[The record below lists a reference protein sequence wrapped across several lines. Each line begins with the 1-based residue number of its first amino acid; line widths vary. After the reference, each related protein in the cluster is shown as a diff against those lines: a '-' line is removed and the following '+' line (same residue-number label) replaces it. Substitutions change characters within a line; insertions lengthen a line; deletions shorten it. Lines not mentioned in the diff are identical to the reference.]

1 MSSQNVSTKI
11 ISEFVILG
19 LDTVEYKLVTGVV
32 LLLIYILAMFANT
45 ANICFIAMDKRL
57 HQPMY
62 IFICNLALVD
72 MLYSSSA
79 CPTMIGILLAGYKT
93 ISFIPCILQMCAF
106 HLGGVMEMFAIG
118 VMALDRLIAISNPL
132 RYPVI
137 LNSTRTVLISVLLW
151 IVAGSV
157 LAIVPATVL
166 PLPFCSSTI
175 QYIFCEYA
183 SLIRTTCV
191 DPSPY
196 FNMMSSLLFVLL
208 LGMFSFICLSYIRII
223 VAVMKMTLKSN
234 KKKMFYTCLSHLIVI
249 TCFYVP
255 MFVRVILTRLGVVL
269 TTDERHGLMVGAML
283 GSSLV
288 NPFIYC
294 FRTKEITE
302 KQNIQIFFKSR
313 I

>member
-1 MSSQNVSTKI
+1 MPSQNVSTPI
-11 ISEFVILG
+11 ITEFVILG
-19 LDTVEYKLVTGVV
+19 FDTVQGKLVTGVV
-32 LLLIYILAMFANT
+32 LLLIYILTMFANT

-79 CPTMIGILLAGYKT
+79 CPTMIGILLTGYKT

-106 HLGGVMEMFAIG
+106 HLGGFMEIFAIG
-118 VMALDRLIAISNPL
+118 IMALDRLIAISNPL
-132 RYPVI
+132 RYHAI
-137 LNSTRTVLISVLLW
+137 LNCTRTVLISVLLW
-151 IVAGSV
+151 LVAGSILV
-157 LAIVPATVL
+157 LAVATVL
-166 PLPFCSSTI
+166 PLPFCSSNIT
-175 QYIFCEYA
+175 YIFCEYA
-183 SLIRTTCV
+183 SVIRATCV
-191 DPSPY
+191 DPNPY
-196 FNMMSSLLFVLL
+196 FNMISSLLFMLL
-208 LGMFSFICLSYIRII
+208 LGMFSFICVSYIRII

-234 KKKMFYTCLSHLIVI
+234 KKKMFNTCLSHLIVI

-269 TTDERHGLMVGAML
+269 TTDERNGLMVGAML

-294 FRTKEITE
+294 FRTKEIRN
-302 KQNIQIFFKSR
+302 KIFRFFPKVAPE
-313 I
+313 

>member
-32 LLLIYILAMFANT
+32 LLLIYIFALLANT
-45 ANICFIAMDKRL
+45 ANVCFIAMDKRL

-106 HLGGVMEMFAIG
+106 HVGGVMEMFAIA
-118 VMALDRLIAISNPL
+118 VMGLDRLIAISNPL

-151 IVAGSV
+151 LVAGSV
-157 LAIVPATVL
+157 LVFPLATVF
-166 PLPFCSSTI
+166 PLPFCSSNI

-183 SLIRTTCV
+183 SLIRATCV
-191 DPSPY
+191 NPNPY
-196 FNMMSSLLFVLL
+196 FNMISILTFVLL
-208 LGMFSFICLSYIRII
+208 FSSFSFICLSYIRII
-223 VAVMKMTLKSN
+223 VAVMKMTLKGD
-234 KKKMFYTCLSHLIVI
+234 KKKMFNTCLSHLII
-249 TCFYVP
+249 IICFYVP
-255 MFVRVILTRLGVVL
+255 MFVRIVLTRLGVVL
-269 TTDERHGLMVGAML
+269 TTDECNGLMVGAIL
-283 GSSLV
+283 GPSLV
-288 NPFIYC
+288 NPFMYC
-294 FRTKEITE
+294 FRTRDQK
-302 KQNIQIFFKSR
+302 
-313 I
+313 